1 MSNNYEPITELEQIL
16 LLAGLSRLKLA
27 KIDKDGAIKVGP
39 AESQFVTTLD
49 TVERVVLALSKM
61 IPEQTNVFGE
71 VLERKALR
79 CCTGYLR
86 TLIFSLTMKTLPE
99 YDQRMRKASNDV
111 ILKSKIMS
119 YIIACKDKL
128 EIATKLLNRME
139 RCL

>member
-1 MSNNYEPITELEQIL
+1 MSNYEPITDIEQAL
-16 LLAGLSRLKLA
+16 LLQGLSRLKLA
-27 KIDKDGAIKVGP
+27 KVDKDGAIKVGP

-49 TVERVVLALSKM
+49 TVERVIAALGVM

-99 YDQRMRKASNDV
+99 YDQRMRKASNDTL
-111 ILKSKIMS
+111 LKTKYMG
-119 YIIACKDKL
+119 YIVAAKDKL
-128 EIATKLLNRME
+128 EIAVKLLNRME
-139 RCL
+139 RAL